1 MIFAGLKRK
10 TLQYF
15 FDKKRQE
22 KENHYRESGNT
33 KNQEIKPHK
42 ITKIGVLLNDKIEGP
57 SVVNNLVKVFGFDKK
72 QITFL
77 VHKPQLD
84 VKKEAN
90 SEGMFGNADFG
101 WYGSIKN
108 PLVKD
113 FVQSDFD
120 LLINYSAK
128 SNLYIDVL
136 VLLSKASFKVSH
148 AGNKDDLY
156 DLVVAT
162 GLKDVSTLN
171 EEAKKYLQIL
181 KKI

>member
-10 TLQYF
+10 TLQTF

-22 KENHYRESGNT
+22 IKDRVSE
-33 KNQEIKPHK
+33 KNSRK
-42 ITKIGVLLNDKIEGP
+42 IRKIGVLLTDDIEGP
-57 SVVNNLVKVFGFDKK
+57 SVVHNLIKVFGFEKH

-77 VHKPQLD
+77 VHKPQLN

-90 SEGMFGNADFG
+90 TEGKFGNSDFG
-101 WYGSIKN
+101 WFGRINN
-108 PLVKD
+108 PLVQD
-113 FVQSDFD
+113 FIQSDFD
-120 LLINYSAK
+120 LLINYSEK

-148 AGNKDDLY
+148 AGINDDLY

-162 GLKDVSTLN
+162 GLKDVSILN

-181 KKI
+181 KKL